1 MRGKLTPKEG
11 SDDKASN
18 KLVAYLVA
26 REENMQRKEA
36 YIAQREEKLQR
47 QVKR

>member
-18 KLVAYLVA
+18 KLVASLVA
-26 REENMQRKEA
+26 REENIQRKEA